1 MPFKSWPVI
10 DFTGGLNN
18 KFEDNLIKDNQC
30 SDVQNC
36 IAPTVGRL
44 QKRKGQAYLNAAAI
58 GTGVLGLH
66 GYYYGDPVTSRKLIA
81 VFNDGTAYYWNPGT
95 SAFVST
101 GKTGL
106 STTAQVL
113 FATCVN
119 YMVGMNGV
127 NAPWKYDGT
136 TASALANAP
145 ATGKSPVLHYEKLF
159 CIVDADTI
167 NWSDNFAPE
176 SWPAVN
182 TADFDKGDGDELSA
196 LYPYRRTLLVCK
208 KRGIHKLTGSEL
220 SDFDQF
226 KVEKNHGVAGPRAGV
241 VADPYFYYISEDGI
255 FQFDGA
261 RSVDLVTNII
271 PATWSGVNKA
281 YLSGAVA
288 GYDRV
293 YNHLWFHVPE
303 GASTTN
309 NLTLVYDL
317 NAQSWWVFRS
327 IAASCTIDYNDGTT
341 VHTYTGHATAGK
353 VVEQKV
359 GFNDLGAAISAYWI
373 PMNFDGGDPVR
384 IKKVKK
390 VFAVDAN
397 GLNDAVFNYRL
408 DYGTWQVPAAA
419 TDLNDVRK
427 YAIASGKCRYF
438 QVKFTHA
445 VLDQDFCLSGM
456 ETLYKLKKQK

>member
-1 MPFKSWPVI
+1 MPFQSWSVV
-10 DFTGGLNN
+10 DFTGGKND

-30 SDVQNC
+30 ADAQNC

-44 QKRKGQAYLNAAAI
+44 QKRKGQAYLNAEAI

-66 GYYYGDPVTSRKLIA
+66 GYYYGDPVVNRKLIA
-81 VFNDGTAYYWNPGT
+81 VFNDGTAYYWTGA
-95 SAFVST
+95 AFTST

-106 STTAQVL
+106 NASAQVL

-127 NAPWKYDGT
+127 DAPWKYDGS

-145 ATGKSPVLHYEKLF
+145 ATGKCPVLHYEKLF
-159 CIVDADTI
+159 CIVDADTVR
-167 NWSDNFAPE
+167 WSDDFAPE
-176 SWPAVN
+176 SWPGVN

-196 LYPYRRTLLVCK
+196 LFTYRRTLLVCK
-208 KRGIHKLTGSEL
+208 KRCIHKMIGSSL
-220 SDFDQF
+220 DDFDQY

-241 VADPYFYYISEDGI
+241 VVDPYFYYVSEDGI

-261 RSVDLVTNII
+261 QSTDIITNII
-271 PATWSGVNKA
+271 PATWAGVNKA

-288 GYDRV
+288 GYDRT
-293 YNHLWFHVPE
+293 YNHLWFHLPE

-317 NAQSWWVFRS
+317 NYRSWWVFRG
-327 IAASCTIDYNDGTT
+327 INASCMIDYNDGTA
-341 VHTYTGHATAGK
+341 VRTYTGHATAGN

-359 GFNDLGAAISAYWI
+359 GFNDLGTAISAYWI
-373 PMNFDGGDPVR
+373 SKRFDGGDPVR
-384 IKKVKK
+384 MKKFKK
-390 VFAVDAN
+390 AFAVDVD
-397 GLNDAVFNYRL
+397 GLNDAAFNYRL
-408 DYGTWQVPAAA
+408 DYGSWQAPAAA
-419 TDLNDVRK
+419 TDITSVRK
-427 YAIASGKCRYF
+427 YALPSAKGRYL

-456 ETLYKLKKQK
+456 EVLYKLKKPK